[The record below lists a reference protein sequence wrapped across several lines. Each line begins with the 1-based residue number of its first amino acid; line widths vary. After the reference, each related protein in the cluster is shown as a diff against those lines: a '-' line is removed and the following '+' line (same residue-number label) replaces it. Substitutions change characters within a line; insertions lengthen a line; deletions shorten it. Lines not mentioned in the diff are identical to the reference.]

1 IREQTLMILPRPRA
15 IMRGAT
21 ARVTRK
27 ALVRSASITSRHCAS
42 VISSSGAR
50 RWIPALLIRTSTGA
64 TSASTRAIAAATAAP
79 SVTSKAAVATRAPS
93 PRSPS
98 AAAASF
104 ASSRPLSTSAA
115 PAAARPRAR
124 PSPMPWLEP
133 VTRTVRP
140 GRSKREPRSPIAALW
155 QNPAAV
161 SCSALYYARMTAR
174 STLTLVLFALPLLA
188 LGACSSDSTKADPA
202 PKKDTAVSSEGG
214 TTADGGADLGGGVDA
229 QAPDSAVKLDA
240 SPGDAAKDS
249 APGDAPK
256 DTAPA
261 DGPRDAAAPDV
272 PRDMAPDIPPDAA
285 APDAAATADGP
296 GF

>member
-1 IREQTLMILPRPRA
+1 
-15 IMRGAT
+15 
-21 ARVTRK
+21 
-27 ALVRSASITSRHCAS
+27 
-42 VISSSGAR
+42 
-50 RWIPALLIRTSTGA
+50 
-64 TSASTRAIAAATAAP
+64 
-79 SVTSKAAVATRAPS
+79 
-93 PRSPS
+93 
-98 AAAASF
+98 
-104 ASSRPLSTSAA
+104 
-115 PAAARPRAR
+115 
-124 PSPMPWLEP
+124 
-133 VTRTVRP
+133 
-140 GRSKREPRSPIAALW
+140 
-155 QNPAAV
+155 
-161 SCSALYYARMTAR
+161 MTTR

-188 LGACSSDSTKADPA
+188 LGACSSDSTKADAA

-272 PRDMAPDIPPDAA
+272 PRDMAPDITPDAA

-296 GF
+296 GFEVKFSPDVGSDDIAVEAEDLESSPHDADLAINDDENASAGKLVFLNADTMGASIEFTLPGVPAGSYEIILEYKKDDNRGIATLSVDGTQVGGMVDQYKADEEFSQSTFGTVTFNSTGDHTLVLTATGKSMGATSFVLTADRFVLLKQ